1 MRKRKKLVFALL
13 LSGVLCLGGCAAAKG
28 EPDTSGET
36 GTETQESAVKGA
48 ADEADEGAK
57 AAADKQGGGAGS
69 AGGEPG
75 AQEAR
80 GLFEEFE
87 AADLEGNAVT
97 QDLFAEHDLT
107 MINIWATFCGPCIS
121 EMPELGVLS
130 EEYKDQGVQIVGL
143 CIDAAGVDGAVNE
156 SQLEEAKRIVEETG
170 ASYLHIIPG
179 ETLATSLMMQVQ
191 AVPTTIFVDKE
202 GKQVG
207 MGVMGARDKDAW
219 SAMIQELLDSVRT
232 VQAD

>member
-57 AAADKQGGGAGS
+57 AAADKQGGESGS
-69 AGGEPG
+69 TGDEPEKAPESADGEPG

-143 CIDAAGVDGAVNE
+143 CIDAAGV
-156 SQLEEAKRIVEETG
+156 ETG

>member
-57 AAADKQGGGAGS
+57 TAADKPGGESGSAGDEPEKAPGS

-121 EMPELGVLS
+121 EMPELGALS
-130 EEYKDQGVQIVGL
+130 EEYKDKGVQIVGL

-202 GKQVG
+202 
-207 MGVMGARDKDAW
+207 
-219 SAMIQELLDSVRT
+219 
-232 VQAD
+232 

>member
-28 EPDTSGET
+28 EPDTSGKT
-36 GTETQESAVKGA
+36 GTETQESSVKGA
-48 ADEADEGAK
+48 ADKPVGDPGSTGDEPEK
-57 AAADKQGGGAGS
+57 APGS
-69 AGGEPG
+69 AAGEPG
-75 AQEAR
+75 AQDAR

-87 AADLEGNAVT
+87 ASDLEGNAVT

-121 EMPELGVLS
+121 EMPELGALS
-130 EEYKDQGVQIVGL
+130 EEYKDKGVQIVGL
-143 CIDAAGVDGAVNE
+143 CIDVAGVDGAVNE

-191 AVPTTIFVDKE
+191 AVPTTVFVDKE

-207 MGVMGARDKDAW
+207 MGVMGARDKDTW

-232 VQAD
+232 VQTD